1 MRPNVRIRATRILVA
16 LLCAGALGA
25 GTYAY
30 TASNTVD
37 ATQAGDGNAAITG
50 YTVTDPTYTRD
61 ATDPTLLGSY
71 SFDVNG
77 PATRVDAKPVTAQ
90 ATYDS
95 CTQVGV
101 TTVWT
106 CPAAAGTTMLSL
118 DNLRVVASE

>member
-30 TASNTVD
+30 TASNTV
-37 ATQAGDGNAAITG
+37 AASKAGDGNAAITG
-50 YTVTDPTYTRD
+50 YSVTNVTYTRN

-71 SFDVNG
+71 SFDVNA

-95 CTQVGV
+95 CTNTAG
-101 TTVWT
+101 TVWS

-118 DNLRVVASE
+118 DNLRVVASQ